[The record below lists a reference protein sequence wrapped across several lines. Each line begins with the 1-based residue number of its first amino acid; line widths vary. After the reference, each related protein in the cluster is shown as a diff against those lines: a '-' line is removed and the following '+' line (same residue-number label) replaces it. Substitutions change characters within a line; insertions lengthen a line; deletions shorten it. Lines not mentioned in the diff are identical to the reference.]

1 MPFQHKLLNFQEENK
16 YVHDMLEIHF
26 LDLALWVSGQSI
38 APCTEGSQVWFPIK
52 GMCLGWR
59 FHPQP

>member
-26 LDLALWVSGQSI
+26 LALALWVSGQSI
-38 APCTEGSQVWFPIK
+38 APRTEGSQV
-52 GMCLGWR
+52 
-59 FHPQP
+59 